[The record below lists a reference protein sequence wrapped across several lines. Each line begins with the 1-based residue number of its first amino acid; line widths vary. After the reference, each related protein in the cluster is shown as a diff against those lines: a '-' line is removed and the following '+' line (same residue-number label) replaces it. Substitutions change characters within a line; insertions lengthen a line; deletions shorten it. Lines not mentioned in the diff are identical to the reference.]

1 MRKIIKQGVMMK
13 RMICETCGQIELISM
28 EEMGICSNCGEKMS
42 EIQDLTSKVFACEIE
57 AGRKDEEEKVPEI
70 PEPEKIIA
78 EEPPLTLKKPAEQQE
93 EISGPGPGKPVKKED
108 NRTCASC
115 MHCAEKA
122 GHGRGMQY
130 KCGLSGAWFLTGLGC
145 DAYKDK

>member
-1 MRKIIKQGVMMK
+1 MRKVIKQGVRMR
-13 RMICETCGQIELISM
+13 RMICDTCGQIELISM
-28 EEMGICSNCGEKMS
+28 EEMGVCSNCGERMEELK
-42 EIQDLTSKVFACEIE
+42 DLMA
-57 AGRKDEEEKVPEI
+57 RKI

-78 EEPPLTLKKPAEQQE
+78 EEPSLSVKKPEEQQE
-93 EISGPGPGKPVKKED
+93 EISGPGPGQPVKKED
-108 NRTCASC
+108 NRTCSSC

-145 DAYKDK
+145 DAWRDR

>member
-1 MRKIIKQGVMMK
+1 MRKVIKQGVMMK

-28 EEMGICSNCGEKMS
+28 EEMGVCSNCGEKMS
-42 EIQDLTSKVFACEIE
+42 EIQDLTPKVFACEIK
-57 AGRKDEEEKVPEI
+57 AGRKDEEAEVPEI

-78 EEPPLTLKKPAEQQE
+78 KEPPLNL
-93 EISGPGPGKPVKKED
+93 EIPGPGPGQPVKKED
-108 NRTCASC
+108 NRTCSSC
-115 MHCAEKA
+115 VHCTEKS

-145 DAYKDK
+145 DAWRDR